1 MALPIPGVGEQV
13 RTPADRTPVGRAGES
28 LRQLAARAMARGLRI
43 ATAESCTGGL
53 LGKAITD
60 LPGASAFYVGGLV
73 AYSDDV
79 KIRHLSVDPAMLE
92 VHGAVSRIVALQMAL
107 GACRHFSADLG
118 MAVTGIAGPG
128 GGTAEKPVGTVWLAV
143 ARPAGT
149 AIARVEHFAGDR
161 DSVRERSVAAVLAM
175 AVAETER

>member
-1 MALPIPGVGEQV
+1 MAH
-13 RTPADRTPVGRAGES
+13 
-28 LRQLAARAMARGLRI
+28 GLRV

-73 AYSDDV
+73 AYSNDV
-79 KIRHLSVDPAMLE
+79 KVRHLSVDPEVLE
-92 VHGAVSRIVALQMAL
+92 THGAVSRLVALQMAM
-107 GACRHFSADLG
+107 GACRHFSADLA

-143 ARPAGT
+143 AHSPGT
-149 AIARVEHFAGDR
+149 AIARVEHFAGNR
-161 DSVRERSVAAVLAM
+161 DTVRECSVAAVLAM
-175 AVAETER
+175 AVAETERRGRKARYMDR